1 MNRRDFINKGT
12 IGSIGAAYLIT
23 NPFRA
28 LSFVED
34 NDHLIPDLKKKVG
47 HAVIIDSIELKTYKG
62 EYITVVTSKSGARGV
77 CTGNGK
83 LSQMLTFY
91 DKNVKPFF
99 IGKDAT
105 GIASLIEGLYT
116 FRRNY
121 KYSGLS
127 LWNSLAQ
134 IELSIL
140 DLLGKEAGLPV
151 NQLLGEVLR
160 TEIPVY
166 MSSTLRSTTA
176 EEEVSWVADRVQ
188 ETGAQAVK
196 LKIGGRMSKNKD
208 AYPGRSEDLIR
219 LSRKTWGDNFTLYF
233 DANGSYDVPK
243 AIEIGRLMEEY
254 NVGFYEEPV
263 PWEDFAGTKA
273 VNDALNIPV
282 VGGEQDHSMPKWDWM
297 IKNKGF
303 DTVQPDIMYNGGMIR
318 TIKVAKMAEAQGINC
333 TLHSPKKNAIA
344 AYMLHFTSMTKNIG
358 PFQEYRA
365 ELEESSRLSPDLP
378 VVNGKVKVPKGPGF
392 GVNYDEEYMKK
403 FQPV

>member
-1 MNRRDFINKGT
+1 MLRRNFIKK
-12 IGSIGAAYLIT
+12 S
-23 NPFRA
+23 A
-28 LSFVED
+28 LSTLGATYLLSHPSLAFHD
-34 NDHLIPDLKKKVG
+34 IPLLPDLRKKIG
-47 HAVIIDSIELKTYKG
+47 HPVMIDSVELRTYKG
-62 EYITVVTSKSGARGV
+62 EYITLVTSKDGATGI

-83 LSQMLTFY
+83 LGQMLTFY
-91 DKNVKPFF
+91 NRNVKPFF
-99 IGKDAT
+99 EGKDAT
-105 GIASLIEGLYT
+105 RIESLIDGLYT

-121 KYSGLS
+121 KYSGMS

-134 IELSIL
+134 VELAIL

-151 NQLLGEVLR
+151 NQLLGEVIR

-176 EEEVSWVADRVQ
+176 EEEVTWVAKRVA
-188 ETGAQAVK
+188 EAGAKAVK

-219 LSRKTWGDNFTLYF
+219 LSRQTWGDDFTIYF

-243 AIEIGRLMEEY
+243 AIEMGRLMEEY
-254 NVGFYEEPV
+254 KVGFYEEPV

-282 VGGEQDHSMPKWDWM
+282 VGGEQDHSMPKWEWM
-297 IKNKGF
+297 IKNKAF

-318 TIKVAKMAEAQGINC
+318 TMKVAKMAESAGINC

-344 AYMLHFTSMTKNIG
+344 AYMLHFASMTRNIG

-365 ELEESSRLSPDLP
+365 EMEEVSPLSPDFQ
-378 VVNGKVKVPKGPGF
+378 VTNGKVKVPTAPGF
-392 GVNYDEEYMKK
+392 GVDYNEDYMKK
-403 FQPV
+403 FQIV